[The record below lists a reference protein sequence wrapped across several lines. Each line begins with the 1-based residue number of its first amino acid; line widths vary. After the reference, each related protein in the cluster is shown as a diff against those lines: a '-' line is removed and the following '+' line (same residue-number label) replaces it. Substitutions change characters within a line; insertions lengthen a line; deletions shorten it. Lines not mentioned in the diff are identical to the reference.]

1 MGALKNKKIL
11 IPIVIVVTV
20 IAILAITSAVKE
32 KNAKD
37 KAREE
42 ALARYNAQQQAQAQA
57 QESTPAESSE
67 PLSFDDQMQQSLIA
81 QYGIPPEGFKWDLT
95 GHLLPIGND
104 VDTAEGQIYKF
115 IAALRSLDF
124 ATVQS
129 CSSNSDTLAT
139 YQSYYSS
146 IGLNNDYTNFLRKQ
160 MAVTLQSLAITGITQ
175 AGTFADGTQYFTVTL
190 DVLDL
195 TNKDF
200 WVEDQDEIFA
210 HMRESV
216 EKESDVAK
224 SNQYLYDYVYK
235 AYQEGKP
242 GLRSVDVTL
251 TVSKQ
256 QDQGFL
262 VTDDME
268 LSALISYEGGNALVQ
283 YILNN
288 FNAWLRETQM
298 DEMFD
303 TMSGAGEVTDDR
315 YIDDG
320 VDDKVYTGG
329 DEE

>member
-1 MGALKNKKIL
+1 
-11 IPIVIVVTV
+11 
-20 IAILAITSAVKE
+20 
-32 KNAKD
+32 
-37 KAREE
+37 
-42 ALARYNAQQQAQAQA
+42 
-57 QESTPAESSE
+57 
-67 PLSFDDQMQQSLIA
+67 
-81 QYGIPPEGFKWDLT
+81 
-95 GHLLPIGND
+95 
-104 VDTAEGQIYKF
+104 
-115 IAALRSLDF
+115 
-124 ATVQS
+124 
-129 CSSNSDTLAT
+129 
-139 YQSYYSS
+139 
-146 IGLNNDYTNFLRKQ
+146 

-320 VDDKVYTGG
+320 VDDEVYTGG